1 MLEHCIRDPLNDSA
15 LRRMAVLRPLK
26 VVIENYPEGQVE
38 EVDAVN
44 NPRDE
49 TAGLRKVPFSRE
61 IYVERGDFMED
72 APAKFFRLSLGR
84 EVRLRAAYFITC
96 IDVIK
101 DVEGEVIELR
111 CTYDPATRGGASPD
125 GRKVK
130 GTLHWVSAEHAIEAE
145 VRLYSSLF
153 AAENPGATEDFVSAL
168 NPGSLE
174 TLTGCKLE
182 PALADVRAGQVVQFE
197 RLGYFCTDPDTRS
210 AKPVFNRTVG
220 LRDSFTKV
228 MVKQNSP

>member
-1 MLEHCIRDPLNDSA
+1 M
-15 LRRMAVLRPLK
+15 
-26 VVIENYPEGQVE
+26 
-38 EVDAVN
+38 
-44 NPRDE
+44 
-49 TAGLRKVPFSRE
+49 
-61 IYVERGDFMED
+61 
-72 APAKFFRLSLGR
+72 
-84 EVRLRAAYFITC
+84 
-96 IDVIK
+96 
-101 DVEGEVIELR
+101 R
-111 CTYDPATRGGASPD
+111 CKYDPATRGGDSSD

-153 AAENPGATEDFVSAL
+153 AEENPGATEDFVSAL
-168 NPGSLE
+168 NPDSLE